1 MNSLKAS
8 TYLQDGL
15 LLIRVSEEIQ
25 LAAVLPLI
33 QQLRPHLVNLDD
45 WIAYWKRASQA
56 GYRLWSLKKADQF
69 VALASYR
76 IAENLV
82 HGHYLYVEDLVT
94 DQAVRGTG
102 YGQILMEMLKQEALE
117 QGCGKIVL
125 DTGLNNALAHRFYYR
140 QGLLA
145 SSLRFN
151 QVLMT

>member
-1 MNSLKAS
+1 MNTIEAS
-8 TYLQDGL
+8 TCLPKSL
-15 LLIRVSEEIQ
+15 LLTRVCKENQ
-25 LAAVLPLI
+25 LSSVLPLM
-33 QQLRPHLVNLDD
+33 QQLRPHLTDLST

-56 GYRLWSLKKADQF
+56 GYRLWRLENAGQI
-69 VALASYR
+69 VALVSYR

-94 DQAVRGTG
+94 DHAERGSG
-102 YGQILMEMLKQEALE
+102 YGQMLMDLLKQEALA

-151 QVLMT
+151 QVLST

>member
-1 MNSLKAS
+1 
-8 TYLQDGL
+8 
-15 LLIRVSEEIQ
+15 
-25 LAAVLPLI
+25 
-33 QQLRPHLVNLDD
+33 
-45 WIAYWKRASQA
+45 
-56 GYRLWSLKKADQF
+56 LKKADQF

-151 QVLMT
+151 QVLTT